1 VPGGRQFRPG
11 DSRVYDSRSSI
22 VSTRIFAIAL
32 SSNVIIVL
40 SIIEPLFWVHKPE
53 RFMVARIHAH
63 IHLNFERKERI
74 PLLPTSLLLTI
85 LP

>member
-1 VPGGRQFRPG
+1 
-11 DSRVYDSRSSI
+11 
-22 VSTRIFAIAL
+22 
-32 SSNVIIVL
+32 
-40 SIIEPLFWVHKPE
+40 
-53 RFMVARIHAH
+53 MVARIHAH